1 MGGEVVTLLDDLQVG
16 HSARDTHIGGADLHL
31 LPDGHRRTDTH
42 ESHAVGNLLQVGQ
55 RGNDTHSSH
64 ADLHLLPD
72 DHRPSGTHRSV
83 AVGEPTS
90 SQPPTTTPTTTT
102 ANASVGWLELRTWCE
117 LFEDAM
123 SARIAGENRVRA
135 LGEDDMFAAYLGA
148 LERTEAECRRGLKK
162 CYERVVP
169 KPIVAWQKATP
180 GLGEHTFARLLGHL
194 GHPVI
199 ATPHHWEGTGSKRT
213 LVADEP
219 YARTVSQLW
228 QYCGHGDPKRRAARG
243 MTADELA
250 GLGSPSLKMIVHL
263 LAEACMKTVGSE
275 LRARSPYRDVY
286 DARRLATADR
296 VHAAPCVRC
305 GPSGK
310 PAAEGSPWS
319 AAHQHADALRIVGK
333 EILRDLWTVAQ

>member
-16 HSARDTHIGGADLHL
+16 HSGCDTHSGGADLHL
-31 LPDGHRRTDTH
+31 LPDGQMRSETH
-42 ESHAVGNLLQVGQ
+42 GSHAVGNLLQVGHTRSVPQ
-55 RGNDTHSSH
+55 GRYAN
-64 ADLHLLPD
+64 LHLLPD
-72 DHRPSGTHRSV
+72 GHTTHDTHEAG
-83 AVGEPTS
+83 AVGKPIS
-90 SQPPTTTPTTTT
+90 SQPPTNPV
-102 ANASVGWLELRTWCE
+102 ASSMPPPSVGWLELRTWCE

-199 ATPHHWEGTGSKRT
+199 ATPHHWEGTGSKRA

-286 DARRLATADR
+286 DARRLATANR

>member
-1 MGGEVVTLLDDLQVG
+1 MTLLDDLQVG
-16 HSARDTHIGGADLHL
+16 QWFGDTHTPGADLHL
-31 LPDGHRRTDTH
+31 LPDGHVCGDTH
-42 ESHAVGNLLQVGQ
+42 HHGAVGNLLQVGQ
-55 RGNDTHSSH
+55 RRNDTHSSH
-64 ADLHLLPD
+64 VDLHVLPD
-72 DHRPSGTHRSV
+72 SHVMHDTHTGI
-83 AVGEPTS
+83 AVGEPIS
-90 SQPPTTTPTTTT
+90 SQPPTTSAATTRTL
-102 ANASVGWLELRTWCE
+102 ASVGWLELRTWCE

-123 SARIAGENRVRA
+123 SARIAGDNRVRA

-199 ATPHHWEGTGSKRT
+199 ATPHHWEGTGPKRT

-228 QYCGHGDPKRRAARG
+228 QYCGHGDPKRRAGRG

-250 GLGSPSLKMIVHL
+250 GLGSPSIKMIVHL

-296 VHAAPCVRC
+296 VHATPCVRC

-310 PAAEGSPWS
+310 PAIEGSPWS